1 MKQINSVV
9 LMLLLAASTME
20 SQAHKL
26 SHRHSHSHAHSLI
39 QLNSHKGDWD
49 ISKFVNEEE
58 YTGPAAIALKEQWMP
73 GWGPNNQ
80 KDGDDEEIVPP
91 TAAAHKAYAEQIVN
105 KSDNLAQAKVVP
117 VQPAANPS
125 PKPISDIQPMVAA

>member
-73 GWGPNNQ
+73 GWGPNN
-80 KDGDDEEIVPP
+80 
-91 TAAAHKAYAEQIVN
+91 
-105 KSDNLAQAKVVP
+105 
-117 VQPAANPS
+117 
-125 PKPISDIQPMVAA
+125 